1 MVGAPPEAIA
11 PGMYPQLSARP
22 IESPNRFW
30 AIPFVGFIVKAIILI
45 PIFIVF
51 YLLALAAGL
60 LVLIN
65 GFVVFFTGAYWP
77 PAYTLSLAL
86 LRVQTNIG
94 FYMCGLTDR
103 YPGLGVDIPPDEL
116 YALDIAMPTSP
127 SRGFAIPVLGGI
139 ARAVMMIPFAI
150 WTDIV
155 ACAAFLAV
163 LVAWI
168 PVLAAGRYPVTLFEL
183 VRDGTRLYLSYS
195 CYFAGLSDR
204 YPSFAISMNNPG
216 VKVLFLVFGFIA
228 FILYLLATIAS
239 SSGSQGGG

>member
-1 MVGAPPEAIA
+1 V
-11 PGMYPQLSARP
+11 YPQLNARP

-30 AIPFVGFIVKAIILI
+30 AIPFVGFIAKAIMLI
-45 PIFIVF
+45 PVFILF

-65 GFVVFFTGAYWP
+65 GFVVFFTGDYWP

-86 LRVQTNIG
+86 LRVQAKIG

-103 YPGLGVDIPPDEL
+103 YPGFSVDIPTDEL
-116 YALDIAMPTSP
+116 FSLDIAMPTSP

-139 ARAVMMIPFAI
+139 ARAVLIIPFAI
-150 WTDIV
+150 WTEIV
-155 ACAAFLAV
+155 AFAAFLAV
-163 LVAWI
+163 VVAWV
-168 PVLAAGRYPVTLFEL
+168 PVLTAGRYPVTLFEL

-195 CYFAGLSDR
+195 CYFAGLSDK

-216 VKVLFLVFGFIA
+216 VKVLFLVFGFIS
-228 FILYLLATIAS
+228 FILYMIVNIGS
-239 SSGSQGGG
+239 SVGSQRGG